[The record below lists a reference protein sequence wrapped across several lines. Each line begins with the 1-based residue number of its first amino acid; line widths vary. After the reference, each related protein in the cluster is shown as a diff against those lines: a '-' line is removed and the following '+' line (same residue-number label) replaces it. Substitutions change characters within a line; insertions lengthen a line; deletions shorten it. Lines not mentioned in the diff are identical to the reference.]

1 MSIKNSRN
9 DKLDGL
15 KHISQTHRSQ
25 LDERRKYEWKIF
37 LASASFYVLSVAAV
51 YKDEI
56 KLQGNY
62 IGIFIIYFVFL
73 VQAIVTVLFL
83 GHIHIANNK
92 NKILAE
98 NAEKEIA
105 VLIGHKLDAK
115 TNNYWDSSN
124 KFLSR
129 KATGRGVFFCQAVM
143 IFIFA
148 ITSAI
153 VITLRCRC
161 P

>member
-1 MSIKNSRN
+1 MTKENRREQI
-9 DKLDGL
+9 LDGL
-15 KHISQTHRSQ
+15 KHISQIQRAQ

-37 LASASFYVLSVAAV
+37 LASVSFYVLSVAAI
-51 YKDEI
+51 YKGEI

-62 IGIFIIYFVFL
+62 ISILLIYFVFL
-73 VQAIVTVLFL
+73 AQAIVTNLFL
-83 GHIHIANNK
+83 AHVHIANNK
-92 NKILAE
+92 NKSLAE
-98 NAEKEIA
+98 DAEKEIA
-105 VLIGHKLDAK
+105 DLIGYDIKAGS
-115 TNNYWDSSN
+115 NNYWDSCN
-124 KFLSR
+124 KFLNR

-153 VITLRCRC
+153 VITLRC